1 LIDLLHPPLW
11 LVALIAAGA
20 APFLAGALQAL
31 LESKLRRRT
40 ETVLARAFSTLN
52 AMPHDPRAADGAGL
66 VEAARVD
73 RNRRGP
79 RL

>member
-1 LIDLLHPPLW
+1 LIDVLHPPLW

-31 LESKLRRRT
+31 LESQLRRRT
-40 ETVLARAFSTLN
+40 ESVLARALSTLN
-52 AMPHDPRAADGAGL
+52 GTMDEPRAAGGTAL
-66 VEAARVD
+66 VEAPRVD

-79 RL
+79 KL

>member
-52 AMPHDPRAADGAGL
+52 ERTAADGAGL

-73 RNRRGP
+73 RNRGGP
-79 RL
+79 KL

>member
-1 LIDLLHPPLW
+1 MIDLLHPPLW

-40 ETVLARAFSTLN
+40 ETVLARAFSTLDGTLD
-52 AMPHDPRAADGAGL
+52 DPRAADGAGL
-66 VEAARVD
+66 LEAARVD
-73 RNRRGP
+73 RNRREP
-79 RL
+79 KL